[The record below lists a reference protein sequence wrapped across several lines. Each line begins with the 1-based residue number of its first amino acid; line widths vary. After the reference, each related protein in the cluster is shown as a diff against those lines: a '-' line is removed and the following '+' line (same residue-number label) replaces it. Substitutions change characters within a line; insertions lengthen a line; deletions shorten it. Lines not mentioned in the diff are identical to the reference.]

1 MQPTATATRSTL
13 TPVMTLKGHKG
24 LVSHMSYTQ
33 DSKLMIS
40 GSMDKTVRRWD
51 IHAGKEIKEAREV
64 WAESINA
71 SDMAVSRDGRWAVTA
86 ASLGGVEANKVE
98 TRIAKTFERCKSTVS
113 RIDISADNKLLAGRS
128 SRQSVWIWSLDT
140 GKRMAGPFG
149 VGNEVDT
156 IRFSPNSKKLAV
168 NSGGG
173 RCLEVWD
180 VRRKNLDRRIGEE
193 HDARQIQ
200 ASVEWPPTAALVF
213 GTTKGTIVASFT
225 FTGSDAMTIY
235 EFDASTLQT
244 VGTSFT
250 GHASFI
256 CSLALSFDC
265 ALLASASFDN
275 TIKLWAFE
283 SRQLLASFDAQFPD
297 IVLSPDS
304 RRLAYTTR
312 DSNDIFICNTPPDI
326 ITSIW
331 PADATESQ
339 KLPIS
344 REIPESYRTSRPAT
358 APHNPVTTSLP
369 RLLGSYNTTNNH
381 RPTFLRRFRKFF
393 RLSKFPLRGAPSPVR
408 NDRPDFLDV
417 PAPTHLPP
425 SHSPSAQATTGESS
439 DLHSRENASSAT
451 VAWYIPPPV
460 NVSHAQAQRY
470 SGRSP
475 R

>member
-64 WAESINA
+64 WTESINA
-71 SDMAVSRDGRWAVTA
+71 SDMVVSRDGRWVVTA

-98 TRIAKTFERCKSTVS
+98 TRIVKTFERCKSTVS

-140 GKRMAGPFG
+140 GKRMAGPFS

-156 IRFSPNSKKLAV
+156 IRFSPDSKKLAV

-235 EFDASTLQT
+235 EFDAPTLQT
-244 VGTSFT
+244 VGTSFR
-250 GHASFI
+250 GHTSFI

-331 PADATESQ
+331 PADVCTFHISILCVLKFTCRLLNLKSCPSPVKYRRYAFHLSLIYTTEPSLSLQ
-339 KLPIS
+339 
-344 REIPESYRTSRPAT
+344 SYRTSRPAA
-358 APHNPVTTSLP
+358 APHKPTISSPNRPSRSSPITHKHQLTRHLHKFRRLFKSL
-369 RLLGSYNTTNNH
+369 
-381 RPTFLRRFRKFF
+381 
-393 RLSKFPLRGAPSPVR
+393 LRGTRPLVQ
-408 NDRPDFLDV
+408 NDGPDPLDV
-417 PAPTHLPP
+417 CNVMLFP
-425 SHSPSAQATTGESS
+425 SRLT
-439 DLHSRENASSAT
+439 
-451 VAWYIPPPV
+451 
-460 NVSHAQAQRY
+460 
-470 SGRSP
+470 
-475 R
+475 

>member
-1 MQPTATATRSTL
+1 MQPTAAATKSTL

-33 DSKLMIS
+33 DSKLIIS

-51 IHAGKEIKEAREV
+51 LHAGREIKEAREV
-64 WAESINA
+64 WTESINA

-86 ASLGGVEANKVE
+86 ASLGWVEANMAE
-98 TRIAKTFERCKSTVS
+98 TRIVKTFERCTSMVS

-140 GKRMAGPFG
+140 GKFMAGPFE
-149 VGNEVDT
+149 VGNEVDA
-156 IRFSPNSKKLAV
+156 IRFSPDSKKFAV

-173 RCLEVWD
+173 KCLEVWD
-180 VRRKNLDRRIGEE
+180 ARGPYLYRRIGREQ
-193 HDARQIQ
+193 DTRQTQ
-200 ASVEWPPTAALVF
+200 PSVEWPPTAALVF

-225 FTGSDAMTIY
+225 FTASSATTIY

-244 VGTSFT
+244 IGTSFR
-250 GHASFI
+250 GHTSFI
-256 CSLALSFDC
+256 CSLALSSDC

-283 SRQLLASFDAQFPD
+283 SRQLLTSFDAQFPD

-331 PADATESQ
+331 PADTIKSQ
-339 KLPIS
+339 KPLFF
-344 REIPESYRTSRPAT
+344 REIPQVRIPF
-358 APHNPVTTSLP
+358 SLI
-369 RLLGSYNTTNNH
+369 YTI
-381 RPTFLRRFRKFF
+381 
-393 RLSKFPLRGAPSPVR
+393 
-408 NDRPDFLDV
+408 
-417 PAPTHLPP
+417 
-425 SHSPSAQATTGESS
+425 E
-439 DLHSRENASSAT
+439 
-451 VAWYIPPPV
+451 
-460 NVSHAQAQRY
+460 
-470 SGRSP
+470 
-475 R
+475 